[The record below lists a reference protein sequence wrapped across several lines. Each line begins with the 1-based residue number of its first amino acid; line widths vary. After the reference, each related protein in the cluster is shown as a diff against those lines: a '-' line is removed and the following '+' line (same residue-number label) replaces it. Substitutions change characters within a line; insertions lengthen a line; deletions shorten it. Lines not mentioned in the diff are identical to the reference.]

1 MPSRKKRRSSTPDSI
16 SKPAPAPSARR
27 LGEPELLAIVA
38 AVLCGVHAWLA
49 GFALNPDGV
58 SYLDL
63 ANRVASGD
71 WASLV
76 QGYWSPFYPALIGIL
91 SGSPDAIR
99 PRWLHWPMQSTEP
112 LPSRPSA
119 CSGGGAA
126 TSNAL
131 I

>member
-1 MPSRKKRRSSTPDSI
+1 DSI
-16 SKPAPAPSARR
+16 GKPAPTPSYRR
-27 LGEPELLAIVA
+27 LGEPDLLAIVA

-63 ANRVASGD
+63 ANRVALGD

-76 QGYWSPFYPALIGIL
+76 QGYWSA
-91 SGSPDAIR
+91 SSQGSPDTIR
-99 PRWLHWPMQSTEP
+99 PRWLHSPMRSTEP
-112 LPSRPSA
+112 LPSRRSA

-126 TSNAL
+126 TSNVL

>member
-1 MPSRKKRRSSTPDSI
+1 MPSRKKRRSSAPDSI
-16 SKPAPAPSARR
+16 SKPAPALSARR

-38 AVLCGVHAWLA
+38 AALCGVHAWLA

-63 ANRVASGD
+63 ANLVASGD

-91 SGSPDAIR
+91 SRLTGRDP
-99 PRWLHWPMQSTEP
+99 
-112 LPSRPSA
+112 
-119 CSGGGAA
+119 
-126 TSNAL
+126 
-131 I
+131 